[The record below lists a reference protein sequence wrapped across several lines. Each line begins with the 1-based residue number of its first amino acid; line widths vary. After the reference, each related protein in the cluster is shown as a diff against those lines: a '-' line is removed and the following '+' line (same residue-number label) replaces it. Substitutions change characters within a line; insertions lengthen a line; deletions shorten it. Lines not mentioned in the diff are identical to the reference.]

1 VNTGHYKE
9 ESTLKSLNVWT
20 FFTVTA
26 ENEIK
31 STNVP
36 ATDRVLTA
44 LGETYDLGFITT

>member
-1 VNTGHYKE
+1 MYANEGHYKE

-31 STNVP
+31 NTNDSE
-36 ATDRVLTA
+36 TDRVLTA
-44 LGETYDLGFITT
+44 LDVT